1 MEGLQHLF
9 ENMNTGTFA
18 TNRIRIL
25 PEDLVPEK
33 PEWLET
39 IHFIKCMEQYNEP
52 KVYNTYKRCRTR
64 GLAYV
69 KEKVAKTKANPS
81 TATDDRISNDS
92 TSATESKCDVAA
104 AAM

>member
-1 MEGLQHLF
+1 MEGLQDKF
-9 ENMNTGTFA
+9 ENLGTHES
-18 TNRIRIL
+18 NRIRIL
-25 PEDLVPEK
+25 PEDLVPEN

-39 IHFIKCMEQYNEP
+39 INFIKCMEQYNEP

-81 TATDDRISNDS
+81 TATDDRINNDS

-104 AAM
+104 SAM